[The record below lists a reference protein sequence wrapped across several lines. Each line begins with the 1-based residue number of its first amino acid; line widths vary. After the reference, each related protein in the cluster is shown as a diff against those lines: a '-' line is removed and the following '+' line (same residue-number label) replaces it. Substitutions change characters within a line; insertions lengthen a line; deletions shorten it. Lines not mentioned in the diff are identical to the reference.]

1 MARLGPPLW
10 GSVHSASVSSK
21 RFTEVASR
29 VRNWGRWG
37 DDDERGT
44 LNLIDD
50 AARRRA
56 AAAVRTGKAFSLGL
70 AMSEHEGIQIG
81 LVPGRVNPTRTM
93 VAVNNPLSDDPE
105 WICSSED
112 VVTMALQAATHWDA
126 LAHVS
131 YGGTLYNGHSAATV
145 TESGAARCGIDKVG
159 PLVTRGVLLDVAGA
173 MGIDFLEP
181 GYPISAD
188 DLDAAERHAGTS
200 VEPGDAVLVRT
211 GQMCHLRAGRTR
223 QALFDYAF
231 PAPGLTM
238 ATAGW
243 LHERDVAAVATDTLS
258 LEVVP
263 SEREDTYLPV
273 HLLHLVEMG
282 LLQGQNF
289 VLDTLA
295 ADCARDGAYTYFLDA
310 TPLPFTGGLG
320 SPVNP
325 VAVK

>member
-1 MARLGPPLW
+1 MPSP
-10 GSVHSASVSSK
+10 
-21 RFTEVASR
+21 RFTETAAR

-37 DDDERGT
+37 DQDERGT
-44 LNLIDD
+44 LNLIDET
-50 AARRRA
+50 ARRRA
-56 AAAVRTGKAFSLGL
+56 AASIRTGKAFSLGL
-70 AMSEHEGIQIG
+70 PMSEDEGIQIG

-93 VAVNNPLSDDPE
+93 VSVNGPLSDDPE

-112 VVTMALQAATHWDA
+112 VVTMALQAASHWDA

-131 YGGTLYNGHSAATV
+131 YGGTLYNGHRAGTV
-145 TESGAARCGIDKVG
+145 TGDGAARCGIDKVG
-159 PLVTRGVLLDVAGA
+159 TLVTRGVLLDVAKAKGLE
-173 MGIDFLEP
+173 FLEP
-181 GYPISAD
+181 GYPITAD
-188 DLDAAERHAGTS
+188 DLDAAEHQAGTS
-200 VEPGDAVLVRT
+200 LEPGDAVLVRT
-211 GQMCHLRAGRTR
+211 GQMRHLRGERTR

-238 ATAGW
+238 ATAEW

-263 SEREDTYLPV
+263 SERDDTYLPV

-295 ADCARDGAYTYFLDA
+295 ADCARDGAYTFFLDA
-310 TPLPFTGGLG
+310 TPLPFTAGLG